1 MKFKILSI
9 CLLAILL
16 LGTSTTDVYAQR
28 KATKKTT
35 TSTTKKKTNSSTKT
49 TGPAL
54 AKASLTNN
62 TIIGWID
69 IENNPNEGL
78 TYFELTLKDNSMRLY
93 MYEYADYNGTWSV
106 NGNTLNVRTADGSLT
121 MALNSKDGGKTFGGT
136 FTNHYINKSREMK
149 AYNVTAPKDET
160 LNADQLIKDIKNN
173 KYIYYLGMYKG
184 DDDPEIGIPVNISFD
199 FDEDDETAGT
209 FKVLGNSKFLTAIGI
224 IKSNFKF
231 NEEQLV
237 YYNNKGKEM
246 TLTYAK
252 NNPQKFFLNM
262 GASRVPVYNNINL
275 ILYFIK
281 KP

>member
-1 MKFKILSI
+1 
-9 CLLAILL
+9 
-16 LGTSTTDVYAQR
+16 
-28 KATKKTT
+28 
-35 TSTTKKKTNSSTKT
+35 
-49 TGPAL
+49 
-54 AKASLTNN
+54 
-62 TIIGWID
+62 
-69 IENNPNEGL
+69 
-78 TYFELTLKDNSMRLY
+78 
-93 MYEYADYNGTWSV
+93 
-106 NGNTLNVRTADGSLT
+106 
-121 MALNSKDGGKTFGGT
+121 
-136 FTNHYINKSREMK
+136 
-149 AYNVTAPKDET
+149 
-160 LNADQLIKDIKNN
+160 
-173 KYIYYLGMYKG
+173 MYKG